1 MAQLTNTRIY
11 GNLNV
16 DAITTLNGDLNA
28 NGGIN
33 VTPLKNSTNTVDNSA
48 KITLNSVIV
57 VDKQNSAN
65 NEKKLSSI
73 KLISEDN
80 SYGEIERGSMSDY
93 LFQDNSLYSYTAE
106 IKNNAGALLSLDLH
120 RVNSEEHK
128 TFGNSVSVT
137 KLRSY
142 DIDRYDTLYNISV
155 NVSDFYKADDSEP
168 DVSYDGV
175 ESFYSSVP
183 TEKPADAIT
192 TEKFGGY
199 TNTTKSTVNVQLT
212 VPYEGGEIIT
222 DKNCDEKKIARQ
234 FYVEISSTEQLN
246 KLLAKNSRFKRYV
259 RNTITMGGPGVIL
272 YAFLYTTGTLT
283 NTGEEYESANP
294 VAFYYETSGVV
305 QAYYFSSGSYKRL
318 TTLGNGKSL
327 YIILST
333 RYAADE
339 IEEIIA

>member
-57 VDKQNSAN
+57 DNKQDSTK
-65 NEKKLSSI
+65 NENKLSSI
-73 KLISEDN
+73 KLISENN
-80 SYGEIERGSMSDY
+80 SYGRIEHASMADY
-93 LFQDNSLYSYTAE
+93 LVQSNSLYSYTAE
-106 IKNNAGALLSLDLH
+106 IKNNTGALLSLDLH

-128 TFGNSVSVT
+128 TFDDNSGIVT

-142 DIDRYDTLYNISV
+142 GIDRYDTLYNISV
-155 NVSDFYKADDSEP
+155 NVSDFYKASYSEHE
-168 DVSYDGV
+168 VIYDGV

-192 TEKFGGY
+192 TENFRGN

-222 DKNCDEKKIARQ
+222 DETCDNYHIARQ
-234 FYVEISSTEQLN
+234 FDVKISTTEQLKN
-246 KLLAKNSRFKRYV
+246 LLDKNSRFKLFFRPY
-259 RNTITMGGPGVIL
+259 IFAPGVIL

-283 NTGEEYESANP
+283 NTGEEYESANL
-294 VAFYYETSGVV
+294 VTFYYETNGDV
-305 QAYYFSSGSYKRL
+305 QAYYF
-318 TTLGNGKSL
+318 
-327 YIILST
+327 
-333 RYAADE
+333 
-339 IEEIIA
+339 

>member
-1 MAQLTNTRIY
+1 MTQLTNTRIY

-16 DAITTLNGDLNA
+16 DAITTLNGDLDA

-48 KITLNSVIV
+48 KITLNSKIV

-73 KLISEDN
+73 KLSSEDN
-80 SYGEIERGSMSDY
+80 SYGKIERGSMSDY
-93 LFQDNSLYSYTAE
+93 LYQTNSLYSYTAE

-120 RVNSEEHK
+120 KVNSEEHK
-128 TFGNSVSVT
+128 AFDNNSGSVT

-155 NVSDFYKADDSEP
+155 NVSDFYKASNSESE
-168 DVSYDGV
+168 VIYDGV

-192 TEKFGGY
+192 TEKFRGY

-222 DKNCDEKKIARQ
+222 NKTCDDYHIARQ
-234 FYVEISSTEQLN
+234 FSVKISNTEQLR
-246 KLLAKNSRFKRYV
+246 KLLDKGSHFKILL
-259 RNTITMGGPGVIL
+259 NPCIPAPGVIL
-272 YAFLYTTGTLT
+272 YASLYTTGTLT
-283 NTGEEYESANP
+283 DTGKEYESANP
-294 VAFYYETSGVV
+294 VTFYFEVNGAVN
-305 QAYYFSSGSYKRL
+305 AYYFSSGKYESL
-318 TTLGNGKSL
+318 TTLRNGQ
-327 YIILST
+327 YVYMMLST
-333 RYAADE
+333 KSAADLVK
-339 IEEIIA
+339 EIIA

>member
-16 DAITTLNGDLNA
+16 DAITTLNGDLDA

-48 KITLNSVIV
+48 KITLNSKIV

-80 SYGEIERGSMSDY
+80 SYGKIERGSMSDY
-93 LFQDNSLYSYTAE
+93 LFQDNSLFSYTAE

-120 RVNSEEHK
+120 KVNSEEHK
-128 TFGNSVSVT
+128 AFDNNSGSVT

-155 NVSDFYKADDSEP
+155 NVSDFYKASNSESE
-168 DVSYDGV
+168 VIYDGV

-192 TEKFGGY
+192 TEKFRGY

-222 DKNCDEKKIARQ
+222 NKTCDKARIARP
-234 FYVEISSTEQLN
+234 FNVKISNTEQLT
-246 KLLAKNSRFKRYV
+246 KLLHYSKFKGLV
-259 RNTITMGGPGVIL
+259 AGDIINAGPGMIL
-272 YAFLYTTGTLT
+272 YAVVSYIASGTASSYPVLFYIKSNDAYMACFSPSKGIFENKSSLDSGETLRVVVSTKELDDELT
-283 NTGEEYESANP
+283 N
-294 VAFYYETSGVV
+294 
-305 QAYYFSSGSYKRL
+305 
-318 TTLGNGKSL
+318 
-327 YIILST
+327 
-333 RYAADE
+333 
-339 IEEIIA
+339 IIA